1 MGPSHYTQVIRTAI
15 PITGTV
21 TLTTV
26 TRTTATVG
34 TTMVSRGRFTALSA
48 STVSVV
54 VISIISTFSVISRP
68 RLTAADSGQVGLAGG
83 QVGLAGGQVGLPA
96 GQVGLAGGQA
106 ASLAT
111 SAPSNIPAS
120 ADVQFLSQATAAASE
135 RAEASPGGAWD
146 AAAEFTARHRRRGP
160 AA

>member
-34 TTMVSRGRFTALSA
+34 KTMVSRGRFTALSA

-68 RLTAADSGQVGLAGG
+68 RLTAAE
-83 QVGLAGGQVGLPA
+83 GGQVGLPA

-160 AA
+160 AALSE

>member
-83 QVGLAGGQVGLPA
+83 QVGLPA